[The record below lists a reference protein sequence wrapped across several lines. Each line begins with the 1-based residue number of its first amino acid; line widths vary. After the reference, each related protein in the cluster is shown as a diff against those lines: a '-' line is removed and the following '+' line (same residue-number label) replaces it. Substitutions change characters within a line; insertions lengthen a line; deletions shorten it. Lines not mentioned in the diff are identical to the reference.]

1 MALSGSFN
9 TSVYEGRHWHFSWTA
24 TQNVGANT
32 STISYKVEA
41 AGGSAGWYMCGPCKV
56 VVAGKTVYNNTGRW

>member
-9 TSVYEGRHWHFSWTA
+9 TSGYEGRHWHFSWTA

-32 STISYKVEA
+32 SSIS
-41 AGGSAGWYMCGPCKV
+41 
-56 VVAGKTVYNNTGRW
+56 